1 MSYYTLGQ
9 TDKYGG
15 NFAPYCLSYE
25 KAAGHPYVPC
35 NCIGHVEKEE
45 EIPTNKVYYTPPSR
59 SIMMRSLAENERRSR
74 EERGR

>member
-9 TDKYGG
+9 TDKYCG